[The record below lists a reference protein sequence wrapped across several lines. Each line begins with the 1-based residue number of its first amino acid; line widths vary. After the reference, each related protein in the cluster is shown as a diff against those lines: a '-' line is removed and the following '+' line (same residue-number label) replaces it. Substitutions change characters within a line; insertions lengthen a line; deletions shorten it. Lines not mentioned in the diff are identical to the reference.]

1 MIPLEPF
8 IILAFMVVGEYLDR
22 AERAY
27 NADWQTLLD
36 ITHHGTPLKPY
47 DWELEAEMWDRGK
60 EYQRGHFR
68 DEF

>member
-47 DWELEAEMWDRGK
+47 EWELEAEM
-60 EYQRGHFR
+60 
-68 DEF
+68 